1 MRGVNVRLHHRQLA
15 SEAGSETGSSA
26 VVTDRLPQFAVIA
39 AAEFDD
45 LGNCSTTPKLSTI
58 GTIYSHKD
66 IKAIRSMLFIGS
78 GGSVFRKRSG
88 QLHP

>member
-45 LGNCSTTPKLSTI
+45 LRDCSTTPMLSAI
-58 GTIYSHKD
+58 GTIYSYKAF
-66 IKAIRSMLFIGS
+66 KAIQSTTVIGS
-78 GGSVFRKRSG
+78 GASVFR
-88 QLHP
+88 